1 MRADDRSYYQTVD
14 AITDGAIDSSME
26 GTNGGSAL
34 GVNTCDSDDGCD
46 TNGCDKGSGNDGAK
60 WKQMK

>member
-34 GVNTCDSDDGCD
+34 AVDTCDSDDGCN
-46 TNGCDKGSGNDGAK
+46 THGCDKGSGNDGAK